1 MKTRRP
7 KLWLALRLPDLP
19 LNALGVDS
27 RGDNALQANRE
38 VDSHD
43 DKSHDEKILT
53 GPPEAINHTNEAIL
67 VTDNRRI
74 IGMTAAAAAAGIK
87 PGMNITTAQLLL
99 DCTVLPRDAQREQQ
113 TLQALAEQLYRFT
126 PYIEFHRSPH
136 THEAGLLLELSR
148 CLKLFN
154 GLRSL
159 VRQITDWLA
168 NTPCHCCYGLAH
180 TGPGAWLLSYR
191 DYPLPAQ
198 PDAATFLP
206 RLYAVPV
213 PRLHDFPK
221 AAEALT
227 QMGFVTLGDVARQ
240 IEAQSMASLH
250 KRFGRAF
257 VQYLGQV
264 FGIDHDFQQ
273 ASLFDSPAPVFQP
286 AEHFRRSL
294 DFDYPVQQIDQL
306 LPGMADLLDALDEYL
321 RQRHQACQQIEWT
334 FYDIDKNQ
342 QNLTVRCDQPQQ
354 RGALLLM
361 LTRIRLEATTL
372 PFAVDSLTLC
382 CEQVRPA
389 NHRSQALAFN
399 QTGSTRMN
407 NDNDFIMT
415 VARLQARLGDAAVF
429 KVRPLDSHIPECTQ
443 VKAPPGESIPAG
455 APLPATTLRPDWLF
469 DQPLPVEQRHQG
481 LYWHGRLELIAG
493 PERHEGHWWDTPIA
507 RDYFLAQREDHTRL
521 WVFFD
526 LRQQSW
532 FVQGVF

>member
-1 MKTRRP
+1 MKARVS

-19 LNALGVDS
+19 LNALDVDS
-27 RGDNALQANRE
+27 RGDSQE
-38 VDSHD
+38 DQTPTEPPETDSH
-43 DKSHDEKILT
+43 
-53 GPPEAINHTNEAIL
+53 ANNAIL
-67 VTDNRRI
+67 VTDSRRI

-113 TLQALAEQLYRFT
+113 ALQALAEQLYRFT

-154 GLRSL
+154 GLQSL
-159 VRQITDWLA
+159 VLQITDWLA
-168 NTPCHCCYGLAH
+168 NTPYHCCYGLAH

-191 DYPLPAQ
+191 DYPSPAQ
-198 PDAATFLP
+198 PEAATFLP
-206 RLYAVPV
+206 RLHQVPV
-213 PRLHDFPK
+213 TRLQDFPK
-221 AAEALT
+221 AVEALT

-250 KRFGRAF
+250 KRFGHAF

-264 FGIDHDFQQ
+264 FGIDHDFRQ

-286 AEHFRRSL
+286 AEQFHRTL
-294 DFDYPVQQIDQL
+294 DFDYPVQQTDQL
-306 LPGMADLLDALDEYL
+306 LPGMAELLDALGEYL
-321 RQRHQACQQIEWT
+321 RQRQQACQQIEWT
-334 FYDIDKNQ
+334 LYDIDKNQ
-342 QNLTVRCDQPQQ
+342 HDLTVRCDQPQQ

-389 NHRSQALAFN
+389 DHRSQTLAFD
-399 QTGSTRMN
+399 QTGSGCSNNMSN
-407 NDNDFIMT
+407 DMANDNDFVMT

-429 KVRPLDSHIPECTQ
+429 KVRPQDSHIPECTQ
-443 VKAPPGESIPAG
+443 GKAPPGEPIPAG
-455 APLPATTLRPDWLF
+455 EPLPATTLRPDWLF
-469 DQPLPVEQRHQG
+469 DQPLPVEQRRQS

-493 PERHEGHWWDTPIA
+493 PERHEGHWWDAPVA